1 MLPYQVGIVLFLV
14 PVSLVNDI
22 VLSGVFLLDLFFDL
36 LPIGGL
42 HVRRVDATSINGCS
56 NLVHLEPEKGQKSEY
71 CPTLLLKEKIDR
83 KSEIYSFEFK
93 EGS

>member
-1 MLPYQVGIVLFLV
+1 MLAYQVGIVLFLV

-56 NLVHLEPEKGQKSEY
+56 NLVHLEPEKGQESEY